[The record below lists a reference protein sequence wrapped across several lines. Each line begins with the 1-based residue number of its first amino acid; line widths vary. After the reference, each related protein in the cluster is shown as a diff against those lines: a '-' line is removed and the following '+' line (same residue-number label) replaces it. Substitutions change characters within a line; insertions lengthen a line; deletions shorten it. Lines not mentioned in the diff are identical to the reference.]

1 MAKGERAA
9 LHEFFQAL
17 RDGDRDANRMLRY
30 FVESESEDH
39 SLWQRGQYWFIGE
52 GAPRDHAAALRYLT
66 RYLAGTRLPP
76 EEQRAALQVLNAEKD
91 QLPPLASAV
100 LVGGPAGR
108 TNLGYRAN
116 LAHLRSGVAAL
127 AAERYRLKRGKW
139 PASLYDLLPEFLPAV
154 PLDPFDGALLRYR
167 LVEHGVVV
175 YSGGPDGKD
184 DGGRLQRRYLVSPA
198 DSGDYGFELWNPDQR
213 QGRTGR

>member
-1 MAKGERAA
+1 
-9 LHEFFQAL
+9 
-17 RDGDRDANRMLRY
+17 
-30 FVESESEDH
+30 
-39 SLWQRGQYWFIGE
+39 
-52 GAPRDHAAALRYLT
+52 
-66 RYLAGTRLPP
+66 
-76 EEQRAALQVLNAEKD
+76 
-91 QLPPLASAV
+91 LASAV

-116 LAHLRSGVAAL
+116 LAHLSSGVAAL